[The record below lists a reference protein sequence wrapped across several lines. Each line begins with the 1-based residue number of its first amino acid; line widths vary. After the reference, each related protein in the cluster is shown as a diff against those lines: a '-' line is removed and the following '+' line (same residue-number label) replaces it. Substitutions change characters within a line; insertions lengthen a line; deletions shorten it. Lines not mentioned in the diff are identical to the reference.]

1 MKSTFEILFE
11 LFNDFIHDY
20 PNSQIILFIESIFA
34 YFCNICWLRSA
45 AYAVLDVKK
54 TNRQKRILRQNL
66 ISMPY
71 IKAKFMVGYID
82 MTTSR
87 KGIMKF
93 IIAENYSFII
103 LTWIVWLFLLISL
116 IENDIS
122 VISWYIFIFKF
133 IICDLVGFVFTFIFG
148 GIAWNW
154 KFD

>member
-1 MKSTFEILFE
+1 
-11 LFNDFIHDY
+11 
-20 PNSQIILFIESIFA
+20 
-34 YFCNICWLRSA
+34 
-45 AYAVLDVKK
+45 
-54 TNRQKRILRQNL
+54 
-66 ISMPY
+66 
-71 IKAKFMVGYID
+71 ID
-82 MTTSR
+82 MTTSC

-148 GIAWNW
+148 GIAWDW